1 MQTAGPKRLTQTKL
15 PRIEAAQR
23 LREKWRLKCS
33 TGHLSNLA
41 ANGGG
46 PPYHRQQGRALYPV
60 EELDNWAR
68 RRLSPL
74 LETSRDAIVGPQTD
88 PGNRA
93 GMEEKETEGVGRPP
107 HEPDFRPLTSGPT
120 KSHSPQATQG
130 GSLTCPVQHE
140 TTKNK

>member
-1 MQTAGPKRLTQTKL
+1 MQTADAKRLSQTKL
-15 PRIEAAQR
+15 PRVEAAQR
-23 LREKWRLKCS
+23 LREKWRLRCS

-74 LETSRDAIVGPQTD
+74 LETSRDAIIGAAQTD
-88 PGNRA
+88 GHQRRHRA
-93 GMEEKETEGVGRPP
+93 KETEGVGRPP
-107 HEPDFRPLTSGPT
+107 CEPDFRPSTSGPT
-120 KSHSPQATQG
+120 KPLQPATQG
-130 GSLTCPVQHE
+130 GSPNSPRRAICNV
-140 TTKNK
+140 